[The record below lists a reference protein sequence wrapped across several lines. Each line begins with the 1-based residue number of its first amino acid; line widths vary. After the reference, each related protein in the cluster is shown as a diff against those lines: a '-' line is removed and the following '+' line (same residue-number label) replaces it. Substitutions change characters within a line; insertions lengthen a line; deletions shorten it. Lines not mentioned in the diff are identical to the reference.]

1 MDPRKRHAQLCAEV
15 AEHDHRYHVLDA
27 PTIGDREYDR
37 LMQELRSLE
46 SSHPELVGPGSPTQ
60 RVGGTPRDG
69 AVKVAHEHAMFSL
82 DNTYDE
88 AELREFDRRVRDGLP
103 SGASFSFIAE
113 PKLDGA
119 SLEVIYEGGE
129 LILGISRGDGR
140 VGEDVTANV
149 RTMRSVPLT
158 VPDKRKLTL
167 RGEVV
172 IWRAELEAVNVA
184 RQARGEEP
192 FANPRNAAAGSL
204 RLLDAREAAA
214 RPLRVYF
221 YDLVERYHDSH
232 GAVLDSLAKLSL
244 PTHGQHRACAD
255 IDAVLRF
262 IEDFDKR
269 SDKLP
274 YETDGVV
281 IKLDTLSQRD
291 VLGSTARF
299 PRWAIAYKFA
309 AERAHTRVL
318 SIEVDVG
325 RTGALTPVANLEPVQ
340 LSGTTVSRA
349 SLHNM
354 DYIAEKDVRVGDTVS
369 VQKAGEIIPQVLD
382 VQLSLRPDD
391 ARAWKPPSRCPICKT
406 KAHRGEDEAALRCP
420 NPGCPGRV
428 KAGLFYFTGRAAM
441 NIDHLGRA
449 LVEQLVD
456 GGLVADASDI
466 FALAEKRDAL
476 LSLERMGEKSV
487 DNLLASVESAR
498 TGRSLANL
506 LVGLGIPLVGNVA
519 ARLIA
524 ERYRELQALLDASR
538 DELIEALSDIHGIG
552 PKMAQSVAG
561 HFGDEYGRNVAVKLL
576 QRGVVAIEQAR
587 EVSATEGP
595 LVGKT
600 LCVTGVL
607 SRSRKA
613 IHADI
618 RAAGGEVYDRVKKG
632 TTYLVAG
639 EKVGKSKLA
648 AAAKHST
655 EVITEQ
661 ALAELIAAG

>member
-1 MDPRKRHAQLCAEV
+1 MDARERHAELCAEV
-15 AEHDHRYHVLDA
+15 AEHDHRYYVLDT
-27 PTIGDREYDR
+27 PTVSDGAYDR
-37 LMQELRSLE
+37 MMEELRRLE
-46 SSHPELVGPGSPTQ
+46 AAHPELVHVGSPTQ
-60 RVGGTPRDG
+60 RVGETPRDG
-69 AVKVAHEHAMFSL
+69 VIKVAHEHAMFSL

-88 AELREFDRRVRDGLP
+88 DALREFDRRVCDGLP
-103 SGASFSFIAE
+103 SDASFSYVAE

-119 SLEVIYEGGE
+119 SLEVVYEGGE
-129 LILGISRGDGR
+129 LKLGITRGDGR

-158 VPDKRKLTL
+158 VPEERKLTL

-172 IWRAELEAVNVA
+172 IWRAELDAVNVA
-184 RQARGEEP
+184 RVARGEEP

-221 YDLVERYHDSH
+221 YDVVERQAQSH
-232 GAVLDSLAKLSL
+232 SEALKRLAELGL
-244 PTHGQHRACAD
+244 PTHGQHAACAD

-262 IEDFDKR
+262 IAKFDKHR
-269 SDKLP
+269 SALP

-281 IKLDTLSQRD
+281 IKVDLLSQRD

-309 AERAHTRVL
+309 AERALTKVL
-318 SIEVDVG
+318 SIETDVG
-325 RTGALTPVANLEPVQ
+325 RTGALTPVANLQPVQ

-349 SLHNM
+349 SLHNI

-369 VQKAGEIIPQVLD
+369 VEKAGEIIPQVLG
-382 VQLSLRPDD
+382 VELSERPDD
-391 ARAWKPPSRCPICKT
+391 AVVWTPPTHCPICKT
-406 KAHRGEDEAALRCP
+406 PAHRSEDEAALRCD
-420 NPGCPGRV
+420 NPSCPGRL
-428 KAGLFYFTGRAAM
+428 KAGLFYFTGRGAM

-449 LVEQLVD
+449 LVEQLVEQ
-456 GGLVADASDI
+456 GLLQDAADI
-466 FALAEKRDAL
+466 FRLDQRREAL

-487 DNLLASVESAR
+487 DNLLASIDAAR
-498 TGRSLANL
+498 TGRTLANL
-506 LVGLGIPLVGNVA
+506 LVGLGIPHVGNVA

-524 ERYRELQALLDASR
+524 ERYGDLRQLLDTPAEALL
-538 DELIEALSDIHGIG
+538 EALSDIHGIG
-552 PKMAQSVAG
+552 PKMAQSVAY
-561 HFGDEYGRNVAVKLL
+561 HLADAHGRAVAEKLL
-576 QRGVVAIEQAR
+576 DSGVVAIQPKA
-587 EVSATEGP
+587 AAPTADGP
-595 LVGKT
+595 LSGKS

-607 SRSRKA
+607 SRSRKD

-618 RAAGGEVYDRVKKG
+618 HTAGGEVHDRVKKG

-639 EKVGKSKLA
+639 DKVGKSKLTS
-648 AAAKHST
+648 AAKHGT

-661 ALAELIAAG
+661 ALAELIGG